1 MVGLLQEWLS
11 KHAGCRPDSPVL
23 DCPEHRLSYL
33 ELEEQS
39 NRLAHV
45 LRDRG
50 AERGDRVCLLLPKSH
65 PALVGTLGVLKAD
78 CAYVPVDLE
87 SPAPRSLKIIRASAP
102 LFLLAEESSSD
113 LLVQLIRSGNLEA
126 SVGIG
131 WLGAADTVPKGVVC
145 AFRREDIDAAS
156 FLPLKSAN
164 GPEDPSQILFTS
176 GSTGEPKGVV
186 LTHGNVISLIEWF
199 AGHFRMD
206 PSDRVA
212 WSTPL
217 SFDVSTSDIY
227 SALAAGACLVPIPR
241 RLGILPA
248 AFAGYVRSQRIT
260 HWDALPSAMSLL
272 ARFDSL
278 MDNDFPSMRR
288 VFFGGE
294 VLPTPVL
301 TYWMRKMPHAQFT
314 NLYGPT
320 ETGMFS
326 SYYTL
331 PAPPQ
336 DPKEIIPIGRPCRP
350 DERLHVLDENRQPV
364 PRGEIGEICIGGA
377 GVSPGYW
384 GDPDKTQK
392 CFVPDPFESRGGARL
407 YRTGDLGRLGNDGML
422 YFAGRSDS
430 QIKTRGYRI
439 ELGEIEAAVHALDY
453 VRDAAVVA
461 VETPGIE
468 RVAICCGYVV
478 ASGREADESRLAR
491 DLCGS
496 LPRYMLPS
504 RWKLLNSLPLNP
516 HGKIDRPVLR
526 GLFQAQG
533 EKEKGAGSLLYDSV
547 AVYEGKRVEASR
559 PTWQNSCCTEI
570 EHVFRRVTD
579 ESRVDDYAPDILS
592 WVYDSGNADLDLLF
606 GNRREAHKQLA
617 VWMKRPS
624 SAFSIRCFTL
634 LFVEERPLG
643 GFIGISGK
651 DLLARTRDDT
661 LTLIRQTRGEK
672 RAGLMNRLRRLRAAF
687 PSVVEE
693 DFYLRALGLAPQ
705 LRHKGLGPV
714 LVARYLAEGERAGF
728 SRFRLEVH
736 SENIPAVR
744 LYEKSGFHAT
754 AEAIEP
760 ESGNRVLTMVLER
773 KASRAD

>member
-1 MVGLLQEWLS
+1 MVRLLQEWLS

-23 DCPEHRLSYL
+23 DCPGHRLSYL
-33 ELEEQS
+33 ELEERS

-87 SPAPRSLKIIRASAP
+87 SPALRSLKIIRASAP
-102 LFLLAEESSSD
+102 LFLLAEESSSE
-113 LLVQLIRSGNLEA
+113 LLIQLIRAGDLGP

-131 WLGAADTVPKGVVC
+131 WLGAADGVPKGVVC

-156 FLPLKSAN
+156 SLPLKSAN
-164 GPEDPSQILFTS
+164 GPGDPSQILFTS

-186 LTHGNVISLIEWF
+186 LTHGNVTSLIEWF
-199 AGHFRMD
+199 TGHFGMD
-206 PSDRVA
+206 SSDRVA

-227 SALAAGACLVPIPR
+227 SALAAGGCLVPIPR
-241 RLGILPA
+241 RLGIMPA
-248 AFAGYVRSQRIT
+248 AFAEFVRSQHIT
-260 HWDALPSAMSLL
+260 HWDALPSAMNLL

-278 MDNDFPSMRR
+278 TDKDFPSMRR
-288 VFFGGE
+288 MFFGGE
-294 VLPTPVL
+294 VLPTPAL

-331 PAPPQ
+331 PAPPK
-336 DPKEIIPIGRPCRP
+336 DPRETIPIGQACRP
-350 DERLHVLDENRQPV
+350 DERLYVLDENRQPV

-384 GDPDKTQK
+384 GDPDKTRK
-392 CFVPDPFESRGGARL
+392 SFVPDPFESKRGGRL
-407 YRTGDLGRLGNDGML
+407 YRTGDLGKVGNDGML

-439 ELGEIEAAVHALDY
+439 ELGEIEAALHSLDY
-453 VRDAAVVA
+453 VRDSAVVA

-468 RVAICCGYVV
+468 RVAICCGYVL

-491 DLCGS
+491 DLCES

-504 RWKLLNSLPLNP
+504 RWKRLDSVPLNP
-516 HGKIDRPVLR
+516 HGKIDRTMLR

-533 EKEKGAGSLLYDSV
+533 EKQKGAGSLL
-547 AVYEGKRVEASR
+547 
-559 PTWQNSCCTEI
+559 
-570 EHVFRRVTD
+570 
-579 ESRVDDYAPDILS
+579 
-592 WVYDSGNADLDLLF
+592 
-606 GNRREAHKQLA
+606 
-617 VWMKRPS
+617 
-624 SAFSIRCFTL
+624 
-634 LFVEERPLG
+634 
-643 GFIGISGK
+643 
-651 DLLARTRDDT
+651 
-661 LTLIRQTRGEK
+661 
-672 RAGLMNRLRRLRAAF
+672 
-687 PSVVEE
+687 
-693 DFYLRALGLAPQ
+693 
-705 LRHKGLGPV
+705 
-714 LVARYLAEGERAGF
+714 
-728 SRFRLEVH
+728 
-736 SENIPAVR
+736 
-744 LYEKSGFHAT
+744 
-754 AEAIEP
+754 
-760 ESGNRVLTMVLER
+760 
-773 KASRAD
+773 